1 MVRVPRQRHVY
12 PTLFQTRLFTV
23 VSMQIRYSSLHTDL
37 PKLLCT
43 SPKKAPLA
51 YTQGLASLGW
61 KLASHH
67 LSMMP
72 EYNERICVTI
82 FKHKQT
88 SRFFLEWCTQL
99 CTLHT
104 LKVSVRIPAF
114 HMSMWLEK
122 LLLQAYY
129 LQLVADIP
137 PFRSW
142 SGPDLWPISLRWLNR
157 YALP

>member
-12 PTLFQTRLFTV
+12 PTLFQICLFTV
-23 VSMQIRYSSLHTDL
+23 VSMQMRYSSLHTDL
-37 PKLLCT
+37 LC
-43 SPKKAPLA
+43 SHKKAPSP
-51 YTQGLASLGW
+51 YTQVLASLGW

-67 LSMMP
+67 LLMMP
-72 EYNERICVTI
+72 EYRYNERICVTI
-82 FKHKQT
+82 FKHKQI
-88 SRFFLEWCTQL
+88 SRFFLEWYTQL

-104 LKVSVRIPAF
+104 LNVSVRIPAF

-129 LQLVADIP
+129 LQLVADIL

-142 SGPDLWPISLRWLNR
+142 SAPDLWPTSLRWLNR